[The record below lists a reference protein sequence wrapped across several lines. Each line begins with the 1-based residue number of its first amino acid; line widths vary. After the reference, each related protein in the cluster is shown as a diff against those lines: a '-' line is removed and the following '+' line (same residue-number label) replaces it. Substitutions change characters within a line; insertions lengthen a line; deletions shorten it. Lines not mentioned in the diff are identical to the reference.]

1 MREAIMLR
9 SQLENKFYHY
19 RTEEYRRALKK
30 KKIIVTDFT
39 KGKEKNTIP
48 N

>member
-1 MREAIMLR
+1 MLR

-30 KKIIVTDFT
+30 QKNYCNFT